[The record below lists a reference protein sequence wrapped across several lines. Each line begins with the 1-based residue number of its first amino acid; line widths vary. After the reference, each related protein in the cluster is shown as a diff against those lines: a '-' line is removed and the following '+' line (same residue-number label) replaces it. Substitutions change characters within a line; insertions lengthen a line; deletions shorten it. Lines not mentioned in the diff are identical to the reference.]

1 MMVVMVM
8 VMLMVMVMT
17 IAMMISMMMTTTM
30 VIMVLPAGG
39 HRHLGDSEGLAQFL
53 LPATTL

>member
-1 MMVVMVM
+1 MMMVMVM
-8 VMLMVMVMT
+8 VMVMVMT

>member
-1 MMVVMVM
+1 MMMVMVM
-8 VMLMVMVMT
+8 VMVMVMT

-30 VIMVLPAGG
+30 VIMVLHAGG